1 MPKGTPF
8 HVTLRLWPS
17 LLDDLELVALV
28 RPDAGGAQQRA
39 QGPGGAALA
48 SDNLAD
54 ITLGDFEFD
63 HAIVEL
69 LDENFVGGVDQRFRD
84 QLNQSARICGGSGHR
99 NQFMLL
105 ACSVLTENSI
115 AGGHACTNRNFRRRS
130 PRWPV
135 PALVSRTACSRA
147 PTFARLSRPSTRLD
161 RASVRRWQDWCGG
174 CKSRPLP
181 PGAHCA

>member
-1 MPKGTPF
+1 MPKGTPL
-8 HVTLRLWPS
+8 HVTLRLWHALTGSTLPERPS

-48 SDNLAD
+48 SDNFAD

-105 ACSVLTENSI
+105 ACSVLAENSI
-115 AGGHACTNRNFRRRS
+115 AGGHACTNRYFQAAE
-130 PRWPV
+130 
-135 PALVSRTACSRA
+135 PALAGAGAGFENSLFTRSDICA
-147 PTFARLSRPSTRLD
+147 PFETQYSTRSRFSSTL
-161 RASVRRWQDWCGG
+161 AGLVRG
-174 CKSRPLP
+174 L
-181 PGAHCA
+181 